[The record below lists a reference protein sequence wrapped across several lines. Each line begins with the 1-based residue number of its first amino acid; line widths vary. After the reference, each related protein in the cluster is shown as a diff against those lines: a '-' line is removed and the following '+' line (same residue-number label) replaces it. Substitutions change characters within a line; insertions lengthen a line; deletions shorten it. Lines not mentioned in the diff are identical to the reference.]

1 MRDAAGDPTAS
12 FEELARMPDERL
24 DWALGAA
31 LVAKDFDAT
40 VDVRAVLARLDGLAA
55 PLAAERLGGA
65 SAARQA
71 EVVSGAFRELGFRGN
86 VDDYYDPKNSL
97 LPDVLERRL
106 GIPISLALVWCE
118 LARRAGVR
126 ARGVGFPG
134 HVLVRVED
142 SGGGPPAIVD
152 AFDGGRLV
160 DDAAATALLRRA
172 LGDGAALHPTL
183 LAPASARVML
193 VRMLMNLKAIWA
205 ARGDHARAFVAID
218 RILTLAPDAPRMLR
232 ERAALALRLGANEIA
247 RADLARVVELDPLA
261 PDVPQIAARVAALGG
276 APKRPLN

>member
-1 MRDAAGDPTAS
+1 
-12 FEELARMPDERL
+12 MPDERL

-31 LVAKDFDAT
+31 LIAKDVDAT
-40 VDVRAVLARLDGLAA
+40 VDVRAVLARLDDLAA

-65 SAARQA
+65 SPARQA
-71 EVVSGAFRELGFRGN
+71 EVVSAAFRDLGFCGN

-134 HVLVRVED
+134 HVLVRVD
-142 SGGGPPAIVD
+142 APSGGPAIVD
-152 AFDGGRLV
+152 AFEGGRLV

-172 LGDGAALHPTL
+172 LGDGAELHPTL
-183 LAPASARVML
+183 LAPASARAML
-193 VRMLMNLKAIWA
+193 VRMLTNLKAIWA
-205 ARGDHARAFVAID
+205 TRGDHARAFVALD

-232 ERAALALRLGANEIA
+232 ERAALALRLGADEIA
-247 RADLARVVELDPLA
+247 RADLARVIELEPLA
-261 PDVPQIAARVAALGG
+261 PDVPQIAARVEALGG